1 MVTQMKALI
10 TGASSGM
17 GADFARQL
25 AAKGYDLILVAR
37 REDRL
42 QKLAEETE
50 ALGVKARVLAFDL
63 TEKENCL
70 KLFDAVCDEDID
82 ILINNAGF
90 GLLGTFREND
100 LDRELS
106 MIDLNVKAMHIL
118 MKLFLCKFCERGC
131 GKILN
136 VASVGG
142 FMPGPLLS
150 TYYATKAYVVSLTS
164 AVREEVR
171 RAGFGKDIYVGC
183 LCPGPVDTEFSSV
196 ANVSF
201 SLKGKPSEKV
211 VRYAIKKM
219 FRGKGIIVPGLDI
232 KCAVLAS
239 KLAPESLSAKITY
252 NVQKKKTNK

>member
-1 MVTQMKALI
+1 MTALI

-17 GADFARQL
+17 GTDFARQL
-25 AAKGYDLILVAR
+25 SEMGYDLILVAR
-37 REDRL
+37 RENRL
-42 QKLAEETE
+42 TLLADEITSKSGVKVRTLALDLSDTANVLKLAEETSE
-50 ALGVKARVLAFDL
+50 
-63 TEKENCL
+63 
-70 KLFDAVCDEDID
+70 EDID

-90 GLLGTFREND
+90 GLLGTFRESD
-100 LDRELS
+100 LERELS
-106 MIDLNVKAMHIL
+106 MIDLNIKAMHIL
-118 MKLFLCKFCERGC
+118 MKMFLCRFFEKGR

-171 RAGFGKDIYVGC
+171 RSGMSRDIYVGC

-201 SLKGKPSEKV
+201 SLKGKRSEDV
-211 VRYAIKKM
+211 VRYAIRKM
-219 FRGKGIIVPGLDI
+219 LRGKGIIVPGFDI

-239 KLAPESLSAKITY
+239 KLAPTSLAARVTY
-252 NVQKKKTNK
+252 NVQKKKTK

>member
-82 ILINNAGF
+82 ILIN
-90 GLLGTFREND
+90 
-100 LDRELS
+100 
-106 MIDLNVKAMHIL
+106 VKAMHIL
-118 MKLFLCKFCERGC
+118 MKLFLCKFCERGS

>member
-1 MVTQMKALI
+1 MKTAVV
-10 TGASSGM
+10 TGARSGM

-25 AAKGYDLILVAR
+25 SEMGYDLILVAR
-37 REDRL
+37 RENRL
-42 QKLAEETE
+42 TLLADEITSKSGVKVRTLALDLSDSANVLKLAEETV
-50 ALGVKARVLAFDL
+50 GDL
-63 TEKENCL
+63 
-70 KLFDAVCDEDID
+70 DID

-90 GLLGTFREND
+90 GLLGTFRESD
-100 LDRELS
+100 LERELS
-106 MIDLNVKAMHIL
+106 MIDLNIKAMHIL
-118 MKLFLCKFCERGC
+118 TKMFLCRFFEKGR

-136 VASVGG
+136 IASVGG

-171 RAGFGKDIYVGC
+171 RSGMSRDIYVGC

-201 SLKGKPSEKV
+201 SLKGKRSEDV
-211 VRYAIKKM
+211 VRHAIKKM
-219 FRGKGIIVPGLDI
+219 FRRKGIIVPGIGI

-239 KLAPESLSAKITY
+239 KLAPTSLAARVTY
-252 NVQKKKTNK
+252 NVQKKKTK